1 MKLYAQHGFGNGN
14 KIERGLEDN
23 LVDGLVFSPR
33 DISIDR
39 LGTTLDQILSKS
51 KCDILFDPQLYACF
65 LAKTTEAR
73 LGCLLDDDYKDYF
86 QVYRR
91 STLERE
97 QEVAKAIRLTLEF
110 QKNFPFTAF
119 IAPNIL
125 IPSSFNSIEAVI
137 AKNFIRMTADEH
149 SRLNDR
155 RPVYATLAIS
165 REALLDKQEL
175 TEFLNEITVL
185 ENGPDGFYLLISA
198 RSADAKTDIYN
209 TDVIAGIMLINHSL
223 KINGFKV
230 INGYSDILT
239 PFVGAVGAEAGC
251 SGWWSNLRAFSL
263 DRFAPSEGG
272 GRQPILRY
280 LSMALLNRITY
291 YELDQLRNIIPEI
304 VNHIPSDKYYS
315 EENGS
320 EPEDR
325 TIETLQSWDAIKG
338 LNSKIAAKNTEQ
350 SLINSLNLINNANKL
365 YDQIT
370 IQLDRKSSRE
380 HLDALR
386 DGIFTFAERAEI
398 KLSGK

>member
-14 KIERGLEDN
+14 KIYRGLEDN
-23 LVDGLVFSPR
+23 LIDGIIVSPR
-33 DISIDR
+33 DTSIDK
-39 LGTTLDQILSKS
+39 LITLHKTLSKPT
-51 KCDILFDPQLYACF
+51 CDVLFDPQLYACF

-73 LGCLLDDDYKDYF
+73 LGHLLDDYDDYF

-110 QKNFPFTAF
+110 QKDFPFTAF

-137 AKNFIRMTADEH
+137 AKNFIRMTAEEH
-149 SRLNDR
+149 SLLKDKRS
-155 RPVYATLAIS
+155 VYATLAIS

-185 ENGPDGFYLLISA
+185 ENSPDGFYLLVSA

-209 TDVIAGIMLINHSL
+209 TDVIAGIMLINYSL

-291 YELDQLRNIIPEI
+291 YELDQLRNIVPEI
-304 VNHIPSDKYYS
+304 VNNIPSDKYYS

-338 LNSKIAAKNTEQ
+338 LNSKIATKNTEQ

-386 DGIFTFAERAEI
+386 DGILTFAERAEI